1 MSLKNFGTIKKLGL
15 EGKGYTKLVIS
26 VNLPFR
32 TKYLQFNVWSKDL
45 LFNSADEKQ
54 FQLKDQLEVEYYYKG
69 DFLEL
74 TSLTKTCLEY
84 CPVCFNALEEIE
96 SQRMECGDCSIMP
109 NDERK
114 ERINDMMTL
123 IACTEKQYR
132 YSVGYRLKLSYPEWK
147 SSFITVV
154 FPNKLF
160 LYSKIPHLEVG
171 KRYKVV
177 GWKDGNL
184 FDLLDICEV
193 D

>member
-32 TKYLQFNVWSKDL
+32 TKLYLQFNVWSKNL

-54 FQLKDQLEVEYYYKG
+54 FQLEDQVEVEYYYKG

-96 SQRMECGDCSIMP
+96 SQRQR
-109 NDERK
+109 NV
-114 ERINDMMTL
+114 L
-123 IACTEKQYR
+123 
-132 YSVGYRLKLSYPEWK
+132 
-147 SSFITVV
+147 
-154 FPNKLF
+154 
-160 LYSKIPHLEVG
+160 
-171 KRYKVV
+171 
-177 GWKDGNL
+177 
-184 FDLLDICEV
+184 
-193 D
+193 